1 MPKSQQPRPRPQPQ
15 AQAESDPEPK
25 PQPAPTES
33 AAVTGASLM
42 IGLSVGSRIVTF
54 IANQLLLR
62 YLTASLLGIAAQL
75 EVYCITVLFFA
86 RESLRVAIQRQ
97 GATPA
102 SAARPGQHHQAVV
115 NLGYIALALGALLS
129 VGLAR
134 LYSSSVAD
142 ATRQTPFFDVSLRIY
157 AGAALLELLSEPV
170 FVLMQIRLQYATR
183 ATAESVATFLRCATT
198 FTTAVVAHR
207 AGSDLGVLPFAL
219 GQLVYAVALLLVYLW
234 AGLAITSKE
243 DFSLLPRRIDAPN
256 TKRGGKTSYLLSYFY
271 RPTVSL
277 ATSMMAQNVVKQVLT
292 QGDAFL
298 ISIWSTPHA
307 QGIYTLANNYGG
319 LLARLVLQPIEES
332 SRAYFSRQLA
342 SASKV
347 DKKTDKRAASP
358 SKDSAKNSVQYI
370 QMLLRIYVLL
380 SAVVMAVGPV
390 GAPALLAL
398 VAGSSWTREGA
409 GEVLAVYCYYIPL
422 LALNGIT
429 EALVA
434 SVATEAQ
441 VHRQSAWMTLFSL
454 IFAAAGYLCLVV
466 FDLGASGLVYANCIN
481 MACRIAW
488 SLSFVRTYFDKIG
501 APFSMTDLQ
510 PNALTALVVAVTP
523 RLVRRLTRVTARSP
537 GSIVNVAKVAVTA
550 VPFVM
555 IV

>member
-1 MPKSQQPRPRPQPQ
+1 MAGAS
-15 AQAESDPEPK
+15 
-25 PQPAPTES
+25 TES

-42 IGLSVGSRIVTF
+42 IGLSVGSRVVTF
-54 IANQLLLR
+54 VANQLLLR

-75 EVYCITVLFFA
+75 EVYCISVLFFA

-97 GATPA
+97 GGSSGPRAN
-102 SAARPGQHHQAVV
+102 HQAVV
-115 NLGYIALALGALLS
+115 NLGYVALLMGTVLS
-129 VGLAR
+129 VALAR

-142 ATRQTPFFDVSLRIY
+142 ATRQTPYFAVSLRIY
-157 AGAALLELLSEPV
+157 GLASLIELLSEPI
-170 FVLMQIRLQYATR
+170 FVLMQIRLQYSTR
-183 ATAESVATFLRCATT
+183 ATAESTATFLRCATT
-198 FTTAVVAHR
+198 FTAVVMAHR
-207 AGSDLGVLPFAL
+207 AGYSLGVLPFAL
-219 GQLVYAVALLLVYLW
+219 GQLAYAVALLMVYLW
-234 AGLAITSKE
+234 TGLGITVKE
-243 DFSLLPRRIDAPN
+243 DFSLLPRKLDGGKGPSAA
-256 TKRGGKTSYLLSYFY
+256 KRGGKSMYVLSYLY

-277 ATSMMAQNVVKQVLT
+277 ATSMMAQNVVKQLLT

-342 SASKV
+342 SSS
-347 DKKTDKRAASP
+347 KTDKKSEKSSAAAGP
-358 SKDSAKNSVQYI
+358 SKESATHSVQYI

-390 GAPALLAL
+390 GAPSLLAL
-398 VAGSSWTREGA
+398 VAGSSWTRDGA

-454 IFAAAGYLCLVV
+454 IYAAAGYLCLVV

-481 MACRIAW
+481 MTCRIVW
-488 SLSFVRTYFDKIG
+488 SLNFVQGYFDKIG

-510 PNALTALVVAVTP
+510 PNALTALIVAVTP
-523 RLVRRLTRVTARSP
+523 RLVRRFTRVTTRSP
-537 GSIVNVAKVAVTA
+537 GSVVSVVKVAVTA
-550 VPFVM
+550 VPFVLIM
-555 IV
+555 